1 MKCASLQKTLC
12 CTSGASRLDAGRA
25 PHARCQQR
33 PAAPAQVAGGGGMQ
47 LRSSDP
53 RFLSL
58 VDAWWRQLLPRI
70 APLTHERGG
79 PVILVQARPWPA
91 WPIHR
96 VALLG
101 A

>member
-1 MKCASLQKTLC
+1 M
-12 CTSGASRLDAGRA
+12 R
-25 PHARCQQR
+25 
-33 PAAPAQVAGGGGMQ
+33 
-47 LRSSDP
+47 LRSSDL
-53 RFLSL
+53 RFLNL

-79 PVILVQARPWPA
+79 PVVLVQARPWPA
-91 WPIHR
+91 WPTHR